1 MPGIAG
7 DSGQSYTGICN
18 QAAVLQD
25 PVNARLADEP
35 VLMIS
40 DKESQ
45 LRPDRLIKSKPL
57 DIQGVLCF

>member
-7 DSGQSYTGICN
+7 DSVQSYTGISN
-18 QAAVLQD
+18 QAQVLQD

-40 DKESQ
+40 GKESQ
-45 LRPDRLIKSKPL
+45 LPSVPIKSKL
-57 DIQGVLCF
+57 LEFQGFLCF